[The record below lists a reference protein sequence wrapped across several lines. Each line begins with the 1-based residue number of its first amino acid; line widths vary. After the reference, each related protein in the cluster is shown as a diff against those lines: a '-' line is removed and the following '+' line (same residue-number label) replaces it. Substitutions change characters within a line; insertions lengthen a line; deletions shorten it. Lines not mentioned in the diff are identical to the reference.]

1 MAATPWRVRTV
12 TERTAPDHGL
22 LRQVLA
28 YLRAGEW
35 IKAHNLVQQDGSA
48 LAAWLHG
55 IVHIEEGDLEDAE
68 YWYGQAGRH
77 FRSRGTLAQELADF
91 EAGLPPLT

>member
-1 MAATPWRVRTV
+1 MATSPWRVRTV
-12 TERTAPDHGL
+12 TERAAPDHGL
-22 LRQVLA
+22 LRQVVA
-28 YLRAGEW
+28 HLRAGEW
-35 IKAHNLVQQDGSA
+35 TQAHNRVQQDGSA

-68 YWYGQAGRH
+68 YWYGEAGRH

-91 EAGLPPLT
+91 EASLPPLP